1 MCWSRRLLLCCLLV
15 TSPLL
20 AQTGTPAA
28 AGGSPWL
35 LLLALQS
42 DEDAYQN
49 LSAIFHLGLADATWL
64 SLAAGTSKA
73 PDTEPDIRAGRAGI
87 GIEHDFGPVG
97 LRVNAERWG
106 DSGNLETRD
115 WLGELFL
122 RRDRYRLGIS
132 YIRREID
139 IYFSGETLLR
149 DLRRAEL
156 DATGL
161 GLSGRLRVAPRWQLY
176 GSWADYDYPRRVR
189 VVPRADRLNL
199 LSASAITLAYSLI
212 DQYSSVGIERD
223 FGAALVN
230 LDLGRDRSAI
240 DGIVVR
246 SVSMSVL
253 WPVARRLDLEFTLG
267 QSRSASY
274 GSNLYGGLSFLIYGT

>member
-139 IYFSGETLLR
+139 IYFSGETLR
-149 DLRRAEL
+149 
-156 DATGL
+156 
-161 GLSGRLRVAPRWQLY
+161 
-176 GSWADYDYPRRVR
+176 
-189 VVPRADRLNL
+189 
-199 LSASAITLAYSLI
+199 
-212 DQYSSVGIERD
+212 
-223 FGAALVN
+223 
-230 LDLGRDRSAI
+230 AI
-240 DGIVVR
+240 DGV
-246 SVSMSVL
+246 
-253 WPVARRLDLEFTLG
+253 VARGGVATLIQDGLHVLRVDDWVDGVVVDGRRGIHTGIIAAAGGRKRQYDGGCLDLPR
-267 QSRSASY
+267 SRNHGNPTGAGGALARGIASKISARRE
-274 GSNLYGGLSFLIYGT
+274 TV